1 MPMPE
6 GASLPRRM
14 IEPVVIRTRRF
25 DSLEFKSGMTI
36 GDVRFL
42 QELERDRAHVDDRSY
57 TAATLHRL
65 LIAPEL
71 REEDLSGLTDSVLRR
86 VARIYMFS
94 VYPEHA
100 AVKPSKVYQSFR
112 SAVTSSI
119 EKQTRAFSDALRP
132 ITGRFQEMGRVLSE
146 SLLTQPAVASSMS
159 LTGLFGPPVLPFLSD
174 VLSRPVHRSPTG
186 GEVASVR
193 EDRLDEVG
201 GIWSKVSRQLERA
214 RERLANASAEED
226 FQSVG
231 HLCREALISL
241 AEAVYV
247 RMCHPPLDGI
257 EPSATDAKRRLQAYV
272 AVELG
277 GSSNTDVRKSVRAN
291 VDLAVSLQHDRNATE
306 TDAAICLVTTEAVVK
321 AFRLI
326 AQSA

>member
-1 MPMPE
+1 M
-6 GASLPRRM
+6 PRRM
-14 IEPVVIRTRRF
+14 LKPVVVRTRRF
-25 DSLEFKSGMTI
+25 GSLELNSGMTI

-42 QELERDRAHVDDRSY
+42 QELERDRADVDDRSY
-57 TAATLHRL
+57 TVSTLHRL
-65 LIAPEL
+65 LITPEL
-71 REEDLSGLTDSVLRR
+71 REEDLSGLTDWVLRR
-86 VARIYMFS
+86 VARIYMFA

-100 AVKPSKVYQSFR
+100 RVNPSRIYQSFR

-119 EKQTRAFSDALRP
+119 AKQTRAISDALKP
-132 ITGRFQEMGRVLSE
+132 ITERFQQMGRVLSE
-146 SLLTQPAVASSMS
+146 SLLTQPSVASSKS
-159 LTGLFGPPVLPFLSD
+159 LTGVLGPPVWPLLSD
-174 VLSRPVHRSPTG
+174 DPYPPRHGSPAG
-186 GEVASVR
+186 GEAASVR
-193 EDRLDEVG
+193 EDRLDEVD
-201 GIWSKVSRQLERA
+201 GIWSKVSRQLERT

-231 HLCREALISL
+231 HLCREVLISL

-247 RMCHPPLDGI
+247 RKRHPPLDGK

-272 AVELG
+272 AVELR
-277 GSSNTDVRKSVRAN
+277 GSSKTEVRKSVRAN

-306 TDAAICLVTTEAVVK
+306 TEAAICLVTTDAVVK